1 MNLDTVCM
9 GKLNAETSMADQVN
23 TGDSSKEHVFFDEY
37 IDLQEL
43 AIGKLDRDEKYC
55 LGVINI
61 SGNKVGFI
69 VDTYFNKKLA
79 QNVNITIGDSVI
91 FDSQKVRFCEEDF
104 KLQTVKHIYLV
115 KYVLGDYIVN
125 EKTGKEQR
133 TINYDFPIEVLRVF
147 SRNLTAYIHVQDK
160 GVICRYKNEVVK
172 EKTELD
178 EQTRISIQ
186 LELVKSMGDSNVF
199 FAPLFPQILKKV
211 GIENY
216 KIYADSIGGFIET
229 YLTPQF
235 CFCKNLEM
243 NGKVHPGVILY
254 LNGQDKDEILAGIS
268 STRKEVTVI
277 SIDDDGKENLQSQ
290 LANYMGNNPVLLAS
304 ALPEV
309 LRNVGLE
316 DYKKYAPSVEQ
327 FVESYLTPRFGFE
340 KNLEL
345 NGKIHPGVVVLLDG
359 RDISE
364 VLSDIVLNNDE
375 NKKNSQANSVVSE
388 ELQEK
393 IVESFKA
400 AAAETGFI
408 YASAIPGMLTTI
420 GILDYKQYASSIKQ
434 FCDKFAKGNFEFKD
448 KVKIDGK
455 VHSGILYLKKE
466 LKDIER
472 TEEFLSFDDAIFD
485 NFRDNEGVCFGII
498 NVCTGKNGFIN
509 QEYVDKRVFP
519 DYILDGSQSTIF
531 ETPNV
536 NFQPSTTRLRTVK
549 YIYLVAYCVKGTVIN
564 TKNGEEQPAL
574 DYSQPVSIIKSF
586 TRKKYAHIKITET
599 GLLTEKIQ
607 EQDVTNQE
615 EKADITD
622 TQKNYE
628 YLRELYQNGDYYAF
642 LSSDYFKGLV
652 FCELPQD
659 IQTSAINCA
668 MKIISAGNNAEIC
681 LNRFQ
686 RELISNATTLD
697 FIEKWK
703 HGSSFNQD
711 IFGEC
716 AETSVYD
723 YDLSKHGRHIFE
735 CLNSIGYSNARNDN
749 YPNLTK
755 RFGLCYNEILPYMF
769 FIRAVVQ
776 ESRPAIERCISEFIQ
791 IVKNVQ
797 QSDIYYCVKDKSR
810 LFMLKDFLVAIDK
823 YLLPLNELT
832 RLLKTSIASVF
843 VDVGQMEQYNE
854 MVDIFASTDM
864 NVDRKLLDLYF
875 DFENCTEQW
884 ISNLLNDNVSIQLLQ
899 KVISLVWERYY
910 DVEILPDEL
919 VRVLSWICVYDAS
932 TSVDEILRFHLVNKK
947 FDKLQKIVQLMNSFE
962 KICSMAESDASIHVM
977 ASYIRFVICE
987 DVYGEK
993 FPERYYEI
1001 KEYWKSYS
1009 LNFFDSIISETGE
1022 INDQTEH
1029 GYLKLFRIFR
1039 LDMPNQIKVQNSY
1052 SNWYLY
1058 QFRMREK
1065 GIEEYRI
1072 SLDEL
1077 YETRAYKA
1085 YCDLILEYWSNGGE
1099 NNEVLIR
1106 QYVSSLIELQRYG
1119 DAINYLQQNADVEKS
1134 IRNELIIR
1142 VLAENFRN
1150 YGLSALAFT
1159 PFGTDFSVDDAIELL
1174 LTECKHNQYHLITCL
1189 ISLYCEKREYIKAA
1203 YSYVIFQS
1211 KAESGYTRLYAQIR
1225 RKTSSFLGKLKNHY
1239 DVVEFAFSTLRP
1251 AEIITFL
1258 EWTEKISIP
1267 ALKGYNATHPFAFYY
1282 EKLMNAPTDENSWSD
1297 FYSHIIKR
1305 MDVNAWLIVV
1315 CETIMNQLF
1324 NYKNGTNS
1332 PNAIRNV
1339 INTARPEELP
1349 LNILPYVF
1357 NYIVQNNDVVLCEDL
1372 ARLLGNSDAYK
1383 RLIEDSMWA
1392 DGYKEDREY
1401 FKTFCLQQFS
1411 ESGNEIYYKLMSL
1424 LGVRYDLKELAVL
1437 AQTAGDKSFLYRTI
1451 CKDYENS
1458 TNTVEI
1464 IELLNDT
1471 EWNNMTTRDL
1481 AMLDLLRLLYREEE
1495 FFQADKLF
1503 RSEVDIYRF
1512 KNDCA
1517 KILSVFPDKKALFE
1531 FDKNCVNDQ
1540 YKLLVY
1546 SYIFGVMY
1554 DEDVYHKYEY
1564 SYENLSSDAG
1574 LYYTYM
1580 RFATTVFE
1588 AQLEW
1593 NRDYPFFY
1601 KKWRYLKLYL
1611 AAVLYADCIVD
1622 DRKILEVMEQN
1633 GHYEILYSEGYRS
1646 FIENVNRFWTSEG
1659 ISHADKQCILYSLM
1673 MGRMGDFIQ
1682 MKGGEIRS
1690 YSQDN
1695 KLLLKEIIS
1704 QLDYREVNLSFYR
1717 IYWPRIKKRDFTEAE
1732 DLAMVLSDYTRD
1744 VMVAM
1749 HNLES
1754 DKEVNELFESLALLE
1769 KPSYVTRG
1777 VFQLEETVFL
1787 KYREILLPLLC
1798 SRQFVFLIYGSTRS
1812 LVVQRKADPGML
1824 KYIAMTEYI
1833 SKYNPNEAKAVQ
1845 GYLLALKACLD
1856 KNREEALSI
1865 LQNTDIESDVPAQWK
1880 REANNI
1886 KCYAEGKNS
1895 TFRADP
1901 TIIDSSLKNNRVNV
1915 KLDFIEKL
1923 QKAHNIERKR
1933 LDAENAAALYER
1945 YLEQSM
1951 DFQERV
1957 KSCLNLILN
1966 YPKLGKEQSRA
1977 LQLPNKYSLMLS
1989 LGLNVIEE
1997 GYFFNTTDRLAILFD
2012 LYSGRKMFRDN
2023 EDGKKRLNDLLGQSL
2038 KTNISLELWVKY
2050 CQIIKEF
2057 LEDNHMLMDF
2067 AILQERILEKCAIL
2081 LNEDTSQEKRYV
2093 GLKKLLA
2100 MSEGLESLYSRNVF
2114 DAIRRTCRRI
2124 EDSPRLSVT
2133 IVNDNQQMTDG
2144 FVYFMIQNIG
2154 KCTVTL
2160 SDDYIIL
2167 FKQEGHPERK
2177 IEIDSIRD
2185 LQSGFITG
2193 GKAKPVISG
2202 LEDTVSVNIAVLK
2215 RTNSE
2220 IAEMLCDSSEIL
2232 NFSDVADPLQITRRN
2247 RYKVGTD
2254 SAVTDAEMLF
2264 GRTEIQNIL
2273 KDMIPAGVTVL
2284 YGPSR
2289 IGKTSIMNWVRNT
2302 FAVSLG
2308 NVMSIIFG
2316 GEGGLGKESDYQ
2328 ENFVNSNE
2336 SRLVPYED
2344 DAKMAE
2350 YLMASTIIQ
2359 SMTTMK
2365 RRLKMPSMKMVSND
2379 VLAKIV
2385 EILQDSETSI
2395 ADRYYNVNELLK
2407 EEDLQLWLLLDEFQ
2421 QVVERWKPKASCEFV
2436 RVCKM
2441 LLYDGENSNIKLILS
2456 GSDDLLRHMVLEDES
2471 VWRVTF
2477 PEYARVSVE
2486 PLKKDAFCDMIIK
2499 DKKLLGTNVSY
2510 SSSALDALF
2519 SYTGGVALYGKEIG
2533 NVILDDMESNPL
2545 NYYGRNTVYASDV
2558 AEATQRLL
2566 NRQASELDTK
2576 SKEGIRE
2583 IYDAVTK
2590 NLKPDTD
2597 MQYLWYIAKWLKTN
2611 PNYDSFAETI
2621 FTNNGKLRDEKEMH
2635 DSLEIAVA
2643 RGILDCKE
2651 SDVDG
2656 VNNYVFRTIFYYF
2669 AFLGS
2674 AKNNL
2679 DESKI
2684 FDQADS
2690 GDIADVIEENALTMI
2705 EKFGELSD
2713 IDQMTVLSSVYHQK
2727 LNPEARESFRKGI
2740 GDQYGDVVQGSK
2752 IGTQNNIQVN
2762 IQNMTTALTNII
2774 SGHNVLESYEQ
2785 LPKLGTYLTSVLSEQ
2800 QQLSLQNK
2808 FEELQDTRLSVEQRL
2823 LIEDDIYEVSA
2834 PAIDAMAS
2842 DYVAAEMNAVMSG
2855 SYSAEGEVESEEAFY
2870 NSIGVSKETL
2880 DELKQLLPGGIQ
2892 IQFDFA
2898 VMLHKIFYQ
2907 LKSEQN
2913 VDYCPVAILYC
2924 KMVEGLLKEKH
2935 FDIYIKKLSRGDF
2948 PKVRLGNRDFE
2959 WSFFIGRNGEIDR
2972 EKVRRNRKKLTL
2984 GSFSFP
2990 LGRIVNTNDI
3000 NSSVIVDE
3008 AVVEALATPIG
3019 ADDPNARDLQLWNK
3033 HAEMLPWIREYRN
3046 KSAHEL
3052 TPISH
3057 KDMDNIC
3064 KILFAKKELDTI
3076 LKLIQRQ

>member
-1 MNLDTVCM
+1 MDLDTICM
-9 GKLNAETSMADQVN
+9 EKLNTETSMADQVN
-23 TGDSSKEHVFFDEY
+23 TSDSSKEHVFFEEY
-37 IDLQEL
+37 IGLQEL
-43 AIGKLDRDEKYC
+43 AIGELDQDEKYC

-79 QNVNITIGDSVI
+79 QNDDISIGDSVI

-104 KLQTVKHIYLV
+104 KLQTVKYIYLV

-178 EQTRISIQ
+178 EQTRINIQ
-186 LELVKSMGDSNVF
+186 FELTKSMGNSNVF
-199 FAPLFPQILKKV
+199 FASSFPKILQKV

-216 KIYADSIGGFIET
+216 KVYADSIGEFVET

-235 CFCKNLEM
+235 CFCKSLEM

-254 LNGQDKDEILAGIS
+254 LNGQNKDEILAGIS
-268 STRKEVTVI
+268 YTRKEVSVI
-277 SIDDDGKENLQSQ
+277 NIDDDGKKNLQCE
-290 LANYMGNNPVLLAS
+290 LAKYMGNNPVLLAS

-327 FVESYLTPRFGFE
+327 FVKLYLTPKFGFE
-340 KNLEL
+340 RNLEL
-345 NGKIHPGVVVLLDG
+345 YGKIHPGVVVLLDG
-359 RDISE
+359 KDISE
-364 VLSDIVLNNDE
+364 VLSYIVHNNE
-375 NKKNSQANSVVSE
+375 KNKKISLENSVISE

-393 IVESFKA
+393 IVESFREA
-400 AAAETGFI
+400 AAKTGFI

-420 GILDYKQYASSIKQ
+420 GILDYKQYAPSIEQ
-434 FCDKFAKGNFEFKD
+434 FCEKFVKGNFEFKD

-455 VHSGILYLKKE
+455 VHSGVLFLKKE

-485 NFRDNEGVCFGII
+485 SFRDNEGVRFGII

-519 DYILDGSQSTIF
+519 DCILDGSQSTIF

-536 NFQPSTTRLRTVK
+536 NFQPSTIRLRTVK

-574 DYSQPVSIIKSF
+574 DYSQPVSIIKSL
-586 TRKKYAHIKITET
+586 TRKEYARIKITET
-599 GLLTEKIQ
+599 GLLVEKIQ

-615 EKADITD
+615 EKADIID
-622 TQKNYE
+622 TQKNYD
-628 YLRELYQNGDYYAF
+628 YLRELYQNGNYYAF
-642 LSSDYFKGLV
+642 LSSDYFKGLA

-659 IQTSAINCA
+659 IQTAALNCA
-668 MKIISAGNNAEIC
+668 AKIISSGNDTEIS

-686 RELISNATTLD
+686 RELISNTTTLD
-697 FIEKWK
+697 FIKKWK
-703 HGSSFNQD
+703 HGSSFDQD
-711 IFGEC
+711 ILGEC

-723 YDLSKHGRHIFE
+723 YDLSKHGRHIFD

-749 YPNLTK
+749 YPGLTK
-755 RFGLCYNEILPYMF
+755 RFGLCYNKILPYMF
-769 FIRAVVQ
+769 FVRAVVQ

-797 QSDIYYCVKDKSR
+797 QSDIYYYVEDKSR

-854 MVDIFASTDM
+854 MVDIFASTDK

-875 DFENCTEQW
+875 DFEKCTEQW

-993 FPERYYEI
+993 FPERYSEI
-1001 KEYWKSYS
+1001 KEYWKNYS
-1009 LNFFDSIISETGE
+1009 LNFYDSIISETGE
-1022 INDQTEH
+1022 INNQTEN

-1039 LDMPNQIKVQNSY
+1039 LDMPNQIKLQNSY

-1058 QFRMREK
+1058 QFRARET

-1072 SLDEL
+1072 SLNEL

-1099 NNEVLIR
+1099 NSEVLIR
-1106 QYVSSLIELQRYG
+1106 QYVSSLLELQRYG

-1174 LTECKHNQYHLITCL
+1174 LTECKTNRYHLITCL
-1189 ISLYCEKREYIKAA
+1189 ISLYCEKREYVKSA
-1203 YSYVIFQS
+1203 YLYVIFQS

-1267 ALKGYNATHPFAFYY
+1267 ALKGYNATHPFAFFY
-1282 EKLMNAPTDENSWSD
+1282 EKLMNAPTDEKSWID

-1315 CETIMNQLF
+1315 CETIMNQVF
-1324 NYKNGTNS
+1324 NYKNGINS
-1332 PNAIRNV
+1332 SNAIRNV
-1339 INTARPEELP
+1339 INTVRPEELP
-1349 LNILPYVF
+1349 LNTLPYVF
-1357 NYIVQNNDVVLCEDL
+1357 NYIVRNNDVVLCEDL
-1372 ARLLGNSDAYK
+1372 TRLLGNSDAYK
-1383 RLIEDSMWA
+1383 RLIEDNMWA
-1392 DGYKEDREY
+1392 DNYKEESEI
-1401 FKTFCLQQFS
+1401 FKLFCLQQFS
-1411 ESGNEIYYKLMSL
+1411 ESGNESYYKLMTL
-1424 LGVRYDLKELAVL
+1424 LGVTYDIKELAVL
-1437 AQTAGDKSFLYRTI
+1437 ARTAGDKAFLYRVI
-1451 CKDYENS
+1451 CKDYVSS
-1458 TNTVEI
+1458 TNSVEI
-1464 IELLNDT
+1464 IELLNNT
-1471 EWNNMTTRDL
+1471 EWNNMTSRDL
-1481 AMLDLLRLLYREEE
+1481 AMLGLLRLLYRDEE

-1503 RSEVDIYRF
+1503 QSEEDIYRF
-1512 KNDCA
+1512 KTDCA

-1531 FDKNCVNDQ
+1531 FDRNCVNDQ

-1546 SYIFGVMY
+1546 SYVFVVMY
-1554 DEDVYHKYEY
+1554 DEDIYHKYEY
-1564 SYENLSSDAG
+1564 SFEKLSVDAG
-1574 LYYTYM
+1574 LFYTYL
-1580 RFATTVFE
+1580 RFAITVFNS
-1588 AQLEW
+1588 QLEW
-1593 NRDYPFFY
+1593 NREYPFFY

-1611 AAVLYADCIVD
+1611 ATVLYADSIVD
-1622 DRKILEVMEQN
+1622 DKKILEVMEKN
-1633 GHYEILYSEGYRS
+1633 GHYDSLYTDGYRP
-1646 FIENVNRFWTSEG
+1646 FVENVNRFWTSDG
-1659 ISHADKQCILYSLM
+1659 IEHADKQCILYSLM

-1682 MKGGEIRS
+1682 MKGEEIRL
-1690 YSQDN
+1690 YSRDD

-1717 IYWPRIKKRDFTEAE
+1717 MYWPKIKKGEFIEAE
-1732 DLAMVLSDYTRD
+1732 DIAVALSDYTRD
-1744 VMVAM
+1744 VIAAL
-1749 HNLES
+1749 HSKGLNQ
-1754 DKEVNELFESLALLE
+1754 EVSELFESLALLE
-1769 KPSYVTRG
+1769 KPSYVTKG

-1798 SRQFVFLIYGSTRS
+1798 SRQFVFLIYGSSRT
-1812 LVVQRKADPGML
+1812 LVVQRKAEPGMR
-1824 KYIAMTEYI
+1824 KYTAVTEYI

-1845 GYLLALKACLD
+1845 GYLFALKACLD

-1865 LQNTDIESDVPAQWK
+1865 LRNTDIESDIPAQWK

-1886 KCYAEGKNS
+1886 KCYAEGKNN
-1895 TFRADP
+1895 TFRADS
-1901 TIIDSSLKNNRVNV
+1901 TIVDSSLENERPDV
-1915 KLDFIEKL
+1915 KLWFLEKL
-1923 QKAHNIERKR
+1923 QKVLNIEKRR
-1933 LDAENAAALYER
+1933 LDAENAAFLYEK
-1945 YLEQSM
+1945 YLEQNV

-1957 KSCLNLILN
+1957 KACLNLILN
-1966 YPKLGKEQSRA
+1966 YPKLDKDQKKA
-1977 LQLPNKYSLMLS
+1977 LQIPTKYSLVLS
-1989 LGLNVIEE
+1989 LGLDVIEE
-1997 GYFFNTTDRLAILFD
+1997 GYYFNTTDRLSILFD

-2023 EDGKKRLNDLLGQSL
+2023 TDGKTRLNDLLGQCL

-2050 CQIIKEF
+2050 CQIIKGY

-2067 AILQERILEKCAIL
+2067 EILQERILEKCVAL
-2081 LNEDTSQEKRYV
+2081 FNEDTSREKRYK
-2093 GLKKLLA
+2093 GLRQLLT
-2100 MSEGLESLYSRNVF
+2100 MSEGLESLYSMNVF
-2114 DAIRRTCRRI
+2114 EAIRRVCSRI
-2124 EDSPRLSVT
+2124 EDSPRLSIT
-2133 IVNDNQQMTDG
+2133 IVNDEHQMTDG
-2144 FVYFMIQNIG
+2144 YVYFMIRNIG
-2154 KCTVTL
+2154 KCTVTF
-2160 SDDYIIL
+2160 SDEYMVL
-2167 FKQEGHPERK
+2167 FKQEGHPEVK
-2177 IEIDSIRD
+2177 IDIDSIID

-2193 GKAKPVISG
+2193 GKAKPVING
-2202 LEDTVSVNIAVLK
+2202 AEEVVSVNLAVYK
-2215 RTNSE
+2215 RVNSE
-2220 IAEMLCDSSEIL
+2220 RSELLCDISETLHI
-2232 NFSDVADPLQITRRN
+2232 SAIVDQLQITRRN

-2254 SAVTDAEMLF
+2254 SAVTDADMLF
-2264 GRTEIQNIL
+2264 GRSEIKNTL

-2302 FAVSLG
+2302 LAVSQG
-2308 NVMSIIFG
+2308 NVISIIFG
-2316 GEGGLGKESDYQ
+2316 GEGGMGKESDYQ
-2328 ENFVNSNE
+2328 ENFVNGNE
-2336 SRLVPYED
+2336 HHPVPYED
-2344 DAKMAE
+2344 DDQMAE
-2350 YLMASTIIQ
+2350 YLMVSTIIQ

-2365 RRLKMPSMKMVSND
+2365 RRLKLPSIKKVSND
-2379 VLAKIV
+2379 VLSKIV
-2385 EILQDSETSI
+2385 ELLQDREMSI
-2395 ADRYYNVNELLK
+2395 ADRYYYVNELLK
-2407 EEDLQLWLLLDEFQ
+2407 EEDLELWLLLDEFQ

-2441 LLYDGENSNIKLILS
+2441 LLYDGENSNIKLILC

-2499 DKKLLGTNVSY
+2499 DKKIIGTNVSY

-2545 NYYGRNTVYASDV
+2545 NYHGRNTVYASDV

-2597 MQYLWYIAKWLKTN
+2597 MQYLWYIAKWLKNN

-2674 AKNNL
+2674 GKNNL

-2684 FDQADS
+2684 FNLEDS
-2690 GDIADVIEENALTMI
+2690 GDVADVIEENALTMI

-2713 IDQMTVLSSVYHQK
+2713 SDQMTVLSSVYHQK

-2762 IQNMTTALTNII
+2762 IQNMTNALTNII
-2774 SGHNVLESYEQ
+2774 SGQNVLESYEQ

-2800 QQLSLQNK
+2800 QQISLQDRYK
-2808 FEELQDTRLSVEQRL
+2808 KLQDVSLSDEQRL

-2834 PAIDAMAS
+2834 PAVDAMAS
-2842 DYVAAEMNAVMSG
+2842 DYVAAEMNAIMNG
-2855 SYSAEGEVESEEAFY
+2855 SYSADGEVESEEEFY
-2870 NSIGVSKETL
+2870 NSIGISKETL
-2880 DELKQLLPGGIQ
+2880 DELKQLLPSGIQ

-2935 FDIYIKKLSRGDF
+2935 FEIYIKKLSRGDF

-2959 WSFFIGRNGEIDR
+2959 WSFFIGRNGEVDR

-2990 LGRIVNTNDI
+2990 LGRIANPNDF

-3057 KDMDNIC
+3057 NDMDNIC
-3064 KILFAKKELDTI
+3064 KILFVKKELDTI

>member
-1 MNLDTVCM
+1 M
-9 GKLNAETSMADQVN
+9 
-23 TGDSSKEHVFFDEY
+23 
-37 IDLQEL
+37 
-43 AIGKLDRDEKYC
+43 
-55 LGVINI
+55 INI

-186 LELVKSMGDSNVF
+186 LELVKSMGESNVF

-485 NFRDNEGVCFGII
+485 SFRDNEGVCFGII

-668 MKIISAGNNAEIC
+668 MKIISAGNDAEIC

-962 KICSMAESDASIHVM
+962 KICSMAESDASIYVM

-1022 INDQTEH
+1022 INDQTEN
-1029 GYLKLFRIFR
+1029 GYLKLFRIFK
-1039 LDMPNQIKVQNSY
+1039 LDIPNQLKLQNSY
-1052 SNWYLY
+1052 SDWYLN
-1058 QFRMREK
+1058 QFRERET
-1065 GIEEYRI
+1065 GVEEYKN
-1072 SLDEL
+1072 SLNRL
-1077 YETRAYKA
+1077 YKNGAYKA
-1085 YCDLILEYWSNGGE
+1085 YCDLVLEYWSNGGE
-1099 NNEVLIR
+1099 NRELLVR
-1106 QYVSSLIELQRYG
+1106 QYVSSLLELQRYD
-1119 DAINYLQQNADVEKS
+1119 DAINFLQQNADVEKS

-1150 YGLSALAFT
+1150 YGLSELAFT
-1159 PFGTDFSVDDAIELL
+1159 PFGTDFSVDDAIGLL
-1174 LTECKHNQYHLITCL
+1174 LAEYKSNQYHLITCL
-1189 ISLYCEKREYIKAA
+1189 ISLYCEKKDYVKAA
-1203 YSYVIFQS
+1203 YLYVIFQS
-1211 KAESGYTRLYAQIR
+1211 KAENGYTRLYAQIR

-1239 DVVEFAFSTLRP
+1239 DVVEFAFYALRP
-1251 AEIITFL
+1251 DEIVTFL

-1282 EKLMNAPTDENSWSD
+1282 EKLMNEPTDEKSWID

-1315 CETIMNQLF
+1315 CETIMNQVF
-1324 NYKNGTNS
+1324 NYENS
-1332 PNAIRNV
+1332 INSSNAIRNV
-1339 INTARPEELP
+1339 INTFRSEELP
-1349 LNILPYVF
+1349 LNVLPYVF
-1357 NYIVQNNDVVLCEDL
+1357 NYIVWNNDVVLCEDL
-1372 ARLLGNSDAYK
+1372 TRLLSNSDTYQ
-1383 RLIEDSMWA
+1383 RLIEDSLWA
-1392 DGYKEDREY
+1392 DNYKEEREH
-1401 FKTFCLQQFS
+1401 FKTFCLQKFS

-1424 LGVRYDLKELAVL
+1424 LGVTYDIKELAVL
-1437 AQTAGDKSFLYRTI
+1437 ARTAGDKSFLYRTI
-1451 CKDYENS
+1451 CKDYVNS
-1458 TNTVEI
+1458 INTVEI
-1464 IELLNDT
+1464 IELLNDM

-1481 AMLDLLRLLYREEE
+1481 KMLNLLRLLYREEE
-1495 FFQADKLF
+1495 FFQSDKLF

-1512 KNDCA
+1512 KTDCA
-1517 KILSVFPDKKALFE
+1517 RILSVFPDKEVLFE
-1531 FDKNCVNDQ
+1531 FDKNCVNNK

-1546 SYIFGVMY
+1546 SYIFNVMY

-1564 SYENLSSDAG
+1564 SYENLSVDAG

-1580 RFATTVFE
+1580 RFVTTVFE

-1611 AAVLYADCIVD
+1611 ATVLYADSIVD
-1622 DRKILEVMEQN
+1622 DHKILEVMEQN
-1633 GHYEILYSEGYRS
+1633 GHYDSLYSEGYRP
-1646 FIENVNRFWTSEG
+1646 FIENVNKFWNSEG
-1659 ISHADKQCILYSLM
+1659 ISQADKKCILYSLM

-1682 MKGGEIRS
+1682 MKGGEIRL
-1690 YSQDN
+1690 YSQDD

-1704 QLDYREVNLSFYR
+1704 QLDYREVNLSFYQM
-1717 IYWPRIKKRDFTEAE
+1717 YWPRIKKGDFTEAE
-1732 DLAMVLSDYTRD
+1732 DIAMALSDYTRD
-1744 VMVAM
+1744 VMVAV
-1749 HNLES
+1749 HNNGA
-1754 DKEVNELFESLALLE
+1754 DKEVSELFESLALLE
-1769 KPSYVTRG
+1769 KPSDVTKG

-1787 KYREILLPLLC
+1787 KQREILLPLLC
-1798 SRQFVFLIYGSTRS
+1798 SRQFVFWIYGSTRT
-1812 LVVQRKADPGML
+1812 LVVQRKAEPGML
-1824 KYIAMTEYI
+1824 KYTAMTEYI

-1856 KNREEALSI
+1856 KNREEVLSI
-1865 LQNTDIESDVPAQWK
+1865 LQNTDIESDIPAQWK

-1886 KCYAEGKNS
+1886 RCYAEGKNS
-1895 TFRADP
+1895 TFRADT
-1901 TIIDSSLKNNRVNV
+1901 TIVDSSLKNEHVDV
-1915 KLDFIEKL
+1915 KLGFIERL
-1923 QKAHNIERKR
+1923 QKAHDIERRR

-1957 KSCLNLILN
+1957 KACLNLILN
-1966 YPKLGKEQSRA
+1966 YPRLDKEKNRA
-1977 LQLPNKYSLMLS
+1977 LPLPTKYALILS

-1997 GYFFNTTDRLAILFD
+1997 GYFFNTTDRMAILFE
-2012 LYSGRKMFRDN
+2012 LYSCRKMFRN
-2023 EDGKKRLNDLLGQSL
+2023 NADGKKRLDNLLGQSL

-2050 CQIIKEF
+2050 RQIIKEF

-2081 LNEDTSQEKRYV
+2081 LNEDTSQEKRYM
-2093 GLKKLLA
+2093 GLKQLLE
-2100 MSEGLESLYSRNVF
+2100 MSEDLESLYSRNVF
-2114 DAIRRTCRRI
+2114 DAIRRVCSRI
-2124 EDSPRLSVT
+2124 EDSPRLSIAV
-2133 IVNDNQQMTDG
+2133 VNDNQQMTDG

-2160 SDDYIIL
+2160 SDDYIVL

-2177 IEIDSIRD
+2177 IAIDSIRD

-2193 GKAKPVISG
+2193 GKAKLVING
-2202 LEDTVSVNIAVLK
+2202 LEDSVSVNLAVFK
-2215 RTNSE
+2215 RTNIE
-2220 IAEMLCDSSEIL
+2220 KREKLCDSSEIL
-2232 NFSDVADPLQITRRN
+2232 NISDIVDPLQITSIN
-2247 RYKVGTD
+2247 RYKVGSD
-2254 SAVTDAEMLF
+2254 SAVTDADMLF
-2264 GRTEIQNIL
+2264 GRTEIQNTL

-2289 IGKTSIMNWVRNT
+2289 IGKTSIMNWVRNI
-2302 FAVSLG
+2302 FAVSQG
-2308 NVMSIIFG
+2308 NVISISFG
-2316 GEGGLGKESDYQ
+2316 GEGGMGKESDYQ
-2328 ENFVNSNE
+2328 EDFVNSNKHLPV
-2336 SRLVPYED
+2336 SYDD
-2344 DAKMAE
+2344 DAQMAE
-2350 YLMASTIIQ
+2350 YLMVSTIVQ
-2359 SMTTMK
+2359 SITVMK
-2365 RRLKMPSMKMVSND
+2365 RRLRLPSMKKVSND
-2379 VLAKIV
+2379 VLSKMV
-2385 EILQDSETSI
+2385 EILQDRKMSI
-2395 ADRYYNVNELLK
+2395 DDRYYYVNELLK
-2407 EEDLQLWLLLDEFQ
+2407 EEDLELWLLLDEFQ

-2436 RVCKM
+2436 KVCKM

-2471 VWRVTF
+2471 VWRVAF

-2533 NVILDDMESNPL
+2533 NVILDDMESNPV
-2545 NYYGRNTVYASDV
+2545 NYRGRNIVYASDV
-2558 AEATQRLL
+2558 SEATQRLL

-2576 SKEGIRE
+2576 AKVGIRE

-2597 MQYLWYIAKWLKTN
+2597 MQYLWYIAKWLKNN

-2621 FTNNGKLRDEKEMH
+2621 FTNNGELRDEKEMH

-2651 SDVDG
+2651 SETDG

-2674 AKNNL
+2674 AKNKL

-2684 FDQADS
+2684 FNQEDS
-2690 GDIADVIEENALTMI
+2690 GDIEEVIEENALTMI

-2713 IDQMTVLSSVYHQK
+2713 SDQMTVLSSVYHQK
-2727 LNPEARESFRKGI
+2727 LNPEARESFRKDI
-2740 GDQYGDVVQGSK
+2740 GNQNHNGDIVHGLKV
-2752 IGTQNNIQVN
+2752 GTQNNIQVN
-2762 IQNMTTALTNII
+2762 IQNMTNALTNII
-2774 SGHNVLESYEQ
+2774 SGQNLLESYEQ
-2785 LPKLGTYLTSVLSEQ
+2785 LPKLGTYLTSVLSEEK
-2800 QQLSLQNK
+2800 QLSLKNK
-2808 FEELQDTRLSVEQRL
+2808 FEELKDTRLSAEQKL
-2823 LIEDDIYEVSA
+2823 VIEDDIYEVSA

-2842 DYVAAEMNAVMSG
+2842 DYIAAEMNAVMNG
-2855 SYSAEGEVESEEAFY
+2855 SYSTEDEVESEKAFY
-2870 NSIGVSKETL
+2870 ESIGVSGKETL